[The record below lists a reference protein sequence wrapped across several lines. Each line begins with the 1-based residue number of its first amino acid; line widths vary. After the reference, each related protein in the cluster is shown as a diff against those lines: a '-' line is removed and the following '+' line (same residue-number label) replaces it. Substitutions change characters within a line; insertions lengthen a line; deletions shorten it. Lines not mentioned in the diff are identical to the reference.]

1 MKISYFGIALFS
13 LLIHQAHAQSDVFLC
28 VDDRGNKEYKNTG
41 ATKGCKKIDLAG
53 VTIIAGPKH
62 APVVAQT
69 ASTKAAAS
77 PGDFPKIDSVTQ
89 KTRDNDRRQILLDEM
104 KTEEGKLANLK
115 KDFNG
120 GEPERQGDERNYAKY
135 QERVAAMK
143 EDIGRSE
150 KNIEALK
157 RELSNQK

>member
-1 MKISYFGIALFS
+1 MKLSFFGIALFS
-13 LLIHQAHAQSDVFLC
+13 LLIHQAHAQTDVFLC

-53 VTIIAGPKH
+53 VTIIAAPKH
-62 APVVAQT
+62 GPIVAQT
-69 ASTKAAAS
+69 ASAKPASS
-77 PGDFPKIDSVTQ
+77 PGDFPKIDSATQ

-120 GEPERQGDERNYAKY
+120 GEPERQGDERNFAKY

-143 EDIGRSE
+143 DDIGRSE

-157 RELSNQK
+157 RELANQK